1 MEENNMPNIKIYGFI
16 ESIDSMDERIKA
28 GKLSG
33 EIADLFKNESY
44 AKDVVIT
51 TIPSKVLDLEG
62 KQQPYIQLELNCMRG
77 YKKKL
82 EKLKTLGMDIQVVKL
97 YDFIPKG

>member
-1 MEENNMPNIKIYGFI
+1 MPNIKVYGFVDSVD
-16 ESIDSMDERIKA
+16 SIDSVKKA
-28 GKLSG
+28 SKLF
-33 EIADLFKNESY
+33 EKIEELFKNESY
-44 AKDVVIT
+44 YKDVVFT
-51 TIPSKVLDLEG
+51 VVPSKVTNLNAED
-62 KQQPYIQLELNCMRG
+62 QPYIQLELNCMRG

>member
-1 MEENNMPNIKIYGFI
+1 MLNTNPFGFNTPQ
-16 ESIDSMDERIKA
+16 ELNSLPSTDLNWQNKFT
-28 GKLSG
+28 GQ
-33 EIADLFKNESY
+33 IADLFKNESY